1 MAQSK
6 IWPASIRVVDNK
18 QFVFG
23 MALKTESK
31 GGAHEFVDK
40 AKKYF
45 ITDVL
50 KFDPSKMTLCTI
62 VF

>member
-1 MAQSK
+1 M
-6 IWPASIRVVDNK
+6 DNK

-31 GGAHEFVDK
+31 GGFHEFFDK

-45 ITDVL
+45 ITEIL
-50 KFDPSKMTLCTI
+50 KFDPTKMTLCTI
-62 VF
+62 VFEGTK